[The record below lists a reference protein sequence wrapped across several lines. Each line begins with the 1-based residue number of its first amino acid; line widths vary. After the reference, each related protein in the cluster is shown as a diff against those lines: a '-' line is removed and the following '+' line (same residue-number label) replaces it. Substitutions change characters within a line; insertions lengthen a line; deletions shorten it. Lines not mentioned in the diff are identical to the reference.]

1 MIYNWDIK
9 ELKKRRRHLL
19 KLLVNP
25 KYNEKDKKEI
35 MEDFELLN
43 EAINEI
49 EVDKLFT
56 LFSKEESYMDKEQLI
71 PKSYYRSFSK
81 ISKNLLRLIYSST
94 NYFDLLNLDDCSKD
108 QPNYYFSF
116 DCIVESAA
124 SFYRSLPNNKYYLEI
139 SKYLNNKNHLLTFK
153 YSNEYDLLYG
163 TTFQL
168 FYQNPTSYILVYIMN
183 NINDLLT
190 LDHELA
196 HAYFNKYSTSKTLH
210 TPYYYLT
217 EVEGMFFE
225 YLKEEYLLSQ
235 HLYQSD
241 ISYIRQ
247 EQMDIVSN
255 MIRNL
260 YISDLVIKYYDKT
273 GKIDE
278 EKIMELILKKGLLKE
293 YDIDILCNSLL
304 MYPRYSI
311 KDCISYFTFLDL
323 KNIAEKDVEKALYL
337 LEEIRKDHNPN
348 IFSTLRKN
356 EITFMDDNFK
366 NLKKEFKSLQ

>member
-1 MIYNWDIK
+1 
-9 ELKKRRRHLL
+9 
-19 KLLVNP
+19 
-25 KYNEKDKKEI
+25 
-35 MEDFELLN
+35 
-43 EAINEI
+43 
-49 EVDKLFT
+49 
-56 LFSKEESYMDKEQLI
+56 
-71 PKSYYRSFSK
+71 
-81 ISKNLLRLIYSST
+81 
-94 NYFDLLNLDDCSKD
+94 
-108 QPNYYFSF
+108 
-116 DCIVESAA
+116 
-124 SFYRSLPNNKYYLEI
+124 
-139 SKYLNNKNHLLTFK
+139 
-153 YSNEYDLLYG
+153 
-163 TTFQL
+163 
-168 FYQNPTSYILVYIMN
+168 MN

-337 LEEIRKDHNPN
+337 LEEIRKDHNHN

-356 EITFMDDNFK
+356 EITFMDDNFE
-366 NLKKEFKSLQ
+366 NLKKEYTKIKE